1 MSSTATAEPKHEK
14 ETLCLAALVIG
25 IGIYQFARTLLS
37 GMEGAFTI
45 LLIFVAIAAF
55 AFVPAT
61 IARAKGHSET
71 GFYLFGTV
79 FWLPALIVALLLGD
93 RRSAS

>member
-1 MSSTATAEPKHEK
+1 MSSAATAELKHEK
-14 ETLCLAALVIG
+14 ETFCLAALVIG

-37 GMEGAFTI
+37 GMGGAFTI

-55 AFVPAT
+55 AFIPAI
-61 IARAKGHSET
+61 IAKSKGHSET

-79 FWLPALIVALLLGD
+79 FWLPALVVALLLGD
-93 RRSAS
+93 RRSDS